1 MKRSLFALALAAA
14 LPLSAHAAERP
25 NGLSYTSFEGD
36 YVGADVGGIDSMD
49 GFALRGSAS
58 FAKNWYATGSITRV
72 SKGDV
77 DLGFGVPVDIDF
89 EQTVLGIGWHAD
101 ISDNAAFIAEA
112 AYLRDAFEA
121 ENNSLFASGDD
132 SFDGYRLSAGLRGN
146 LGKRFEGEVKAHWS
160 DLQDIDGGFG
170 GEISGLFKINETWG
184 ITAGWQTDDLGD
196 DNVDQWRVGVRASY

>member
-14 LPLSAHAAERP
+14 LPLSAHAAERD
-25 NGLSYTSFEGD
+25 NGLSYTYFEGD
-36 YVGADVGGIDSMD
+36 YVSGDVQGINSMD
-49 GFALRGSAS
+49 GFALRGSAH
-58 FAKNWYATGSITRV
+58 FGKNWYATGSLSRV
-72 SKGDV
+72 SKGDI
-77 DLGFGVPVDIDF
+77 DLGYSVPVDVDF

-112 AYLRDAFEA
+112 AYLRDAFEV
-121 ENNSLFASGDD
+121 ENNSVGSADD
-132 SFDGYRLSAGLRGN
+132 SFSGYRLTAGLRGN

-170 GEISGLFKINETWG
+170 GEINGLFKINTTWG

-196 DNVDQWRVGVRASY
+196 DNVDAWHVGVRASY